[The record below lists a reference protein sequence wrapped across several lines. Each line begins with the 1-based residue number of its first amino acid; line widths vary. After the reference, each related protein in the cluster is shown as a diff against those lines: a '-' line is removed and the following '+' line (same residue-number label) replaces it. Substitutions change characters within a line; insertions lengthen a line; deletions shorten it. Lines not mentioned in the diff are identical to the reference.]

1 MNASDFELHPRLAAD
16 TFVLGDFP
24 LSRLLLMNDAQYPWC
39 ILVPRRAGLREI
51 FELSEA
57 DQQQLLRESSTL
69 GRAMMQAFEG
79 HKLNIAALGNLVPQL
94 HLHHIVRQEGDAA
107 WPAPVWGRLPPQA
120 YAPAARQARVQA
132 LLSRLGLE
140 FAPTALQT

>member
-1 MNASDFELHPRLAAD
+1 MNVADFELHPRLAAD

-39 ILVPRRAGLREI
+39 ILVPRQAGLREI

-69 GRAMMQAFEG
+69 GRAMMQAFAG
-79 HKLNIAALGNLVPQL
+79 DKLNIAALGNLVPQL
-94 HLHHIVRQEGDAA
+94 HLHHIVRQAGDAA

-120 YAPAARQARVQA
+120 YTPIAHEARVQA
-132 LLSRLGLE
+132 LLSRLGAGLLVNE
-140 FAPTALQT
+140 